1 MRETEEGGSRGEESG
16 HRQPED
22 KANNSGEKEK
32 KPEVAA
38 ERRQGEEGEV
48 RVVDAV
54 LAWSMRTCHRGEGA
68 KLDLQTPG
76 KSVLQRCEGFRG

>member
-1 MRETEEGGSRGEESG
+1 MDTRCEKEQRPSGGCTNLAFPRVSCHLGPAMRETKEGGSRGEESG
-16 HRQPED
+16 HQQPEE

-48 RVVDAV
+48 GMVDAV
-54 LAWSMRTCHRGEGA
+54 LA
-68 KLDLQTPG
+68 
-76 KSVLQRCEGFRG
+76 